1 MYSVQRR
8 LRWRPDA
15 VHLPLTA
22 EAQAECRFMLLS
34 PNNLLKPSDG
44 GLVAVPSQDM
54 ILGVYYLTMR
64 KLADYKDD
72 PKMVAQV
79 SSDTVYNDVDE
90 LRKLTTPDENT
101 GKAELGLYDLI
112 WFEDVT
118 DGNRRCALQ
127 TDRSSRP
134 LLWKC

>member
-1 MYSVQRR
+1 
-8 LRWRPDA
+8 
-15 VHLPLTA
+15 
-22 EAQAECRFMLLS
+22 MLLS

-79 SSDTVYNDVDE
+79 SSDTVYNDIEE
-90 LRKLTTPDENT
+90 LRKLTTPDENKERLSLAYMT
-101 GKAELGLYDLI
+101 SSGL
-112 WFEDVT
+112 
-118 DGNRRCALQ
+118 RMSQ
-127 TDRSSRP
+127 TETVVCFADR
-134 LLWKC
+134 